1 MKSFKLNVKS
11 WHGWLYNFGRDWDRL
26 RPGESVDLCSY
37 ISGVFFHS
45 LLVLFLGCT
54 ASLLMFG
61 SVAAFANVFSWLFLG
76 YILEP
81 AAPVVVGIY
90 ATIATLATFLH
101 YKQKYDEAIYNKPK
115 SPPGFVK
122 LTYKKFKEK
131 TCAMIEFE

>member
-37 ISGVFFHS
+37 IRGVFFHS
-45 LLVLFLGCT
+45 LLVLFLGG
-54 ASLLMFG
+54 ALSLMVFG
-61 SVAAFANVFSWLFLG
+61 SIAAFANVFSWLFLG

-81 AAPVVVGIY
+81 AAVVVVGIY
-90 ATIATLATFLH
+90 ASIGALAAFLH
-101 YKQKYDEAIYNKPK
+101 YKQKRDEANYDKPK
-115 SPPGFVK
+115 PPPGFVK
-122 LTYKKFKEK
+122 LAYSKFKEK